1 MTRRQAGDTST
12 QHQPHQ
18 AYGFGEPLVM
28 AQFNGEPLPQMQQA
42 GGLLDKVETA
52 PA

>member
-1 MTRRQAGDTST
+1 MTRIQAGETSADLGKE
-12 QHQPHQ
+12 P
-18 AYGFGEPLVM
+18 YGFTEPLVM

-42 GGLLDKVETA
+42 GGLLKEREAA